1 MLSPQR
7 PRLLSVVFGEGGL
20 TVARVKVGFRPK
32 ALLIS
37 CRDHHRSAQFYEG
50 VLGAVRL
57 PGEGSAG
64 YGCPWFRL
72 GPWELSLM
80 PNATEGSASLLPE
93 HAATMLMLEVDD
105 LQAAH
110 RHCLRAGVEI
120 VEPPNGPYM
129 VIADPDGLQIEVW
142 QADDEDAEPGAAAD
156 GGGMTAFPSS

>member
-1 MLSPQR
+1 MAK
-7 PRLLSVVFGEGGL
+7 GK
-20 TVARVKVGFRPK
+20 VAFRPK
-32 ALLIS
+32 ALVIS
-37 CRDHHRSAQFYEG
+37 CRDHHRSAKFYEG

-57 PGEGSAG
+57 PGEGSDG

-80 PNATEGSASLLPE
+80 PNATEGSAGLLPA

-110 RHCLRAGVEI
+110 RYCLRVGVEM
-120 VEPPNGPYM
+120 VEPPNGLYM

-142 QADDEDAEPGAAAD
+142 QVADEETEPKAAPDQA
-156 GGGMTAFPSS
+156 GM